1 MAQSPADPPPAR
13 RALARAMTTLV
24 VLFCVAGLGV
34 ILILPDESKTVG
46 LVYGGF

>member
-1 MAQSPADPPPAR
+1 MAQSPADPPAR
-13 RALARAMTTLV
+13 RALPRVITALV
-24 VLFCVAGLGV
+24 VLCCVAGLGV